1 MTRPSSLLAG
11 LAAVGVLLVSAQMS
25 GAVSQASV
33 LPGATAVVG
42 SGDAAA
48 PSHSPPAAASPVSPP
63 VPASSTRST
72 PPPSSPSSS
81 WGAGSSAPERGAYV
95 TADEIVAIDAPGEQ
109 SPIRVHAEIA
119 DNVQALVDAAEADG
133 IVLGGWGWRSHQ
145 QQIGLRV
152 EHCAKN
158 PKDPTEWEI
167 WEKPSSS
174 CRPPTA
180 RPGRS
185 NHETGRAIDFT
196 YQGRAIP
203 KRSSP
208 AFRWLADNAWR
219 FGLFNLPSEP
229 WHWSVNGE

>member
-1 MTRPSSLLAG
+1 MTRLSSVFAG
-11 LAAVGVLLVSAQMS
+11 LAAVGVLVLSAQMS
-25 GAVSQASV
+25 GAVASVSV
-33 LPGATAVVG
+33 LPGATAAVG
-42 SGDAAA
+42 SGDVAAA
-48 PSHSPPAAASPVSPP
+48 SHSPSAAASPASPL
-63 VPASSTRST
+63 VPASSGGARST
-72 PPPSSPSSS
+72 PPLSPSSD
-81 WGAGSSAPERGAYV
+81 GAGSQASEPGDLAAEA
-95 TADEIVAIDAPGEQ
+95 EIVAVDAPGEH
-109 SPIRVHAEIA
+109 SPIRVHADIA

-203 KRSSP
+203 SRSSP
-208 AFRWLADNAWR
+208 AFRWLADNAQQ

-229 WHWSVNGE
+229 WHWSVNGK